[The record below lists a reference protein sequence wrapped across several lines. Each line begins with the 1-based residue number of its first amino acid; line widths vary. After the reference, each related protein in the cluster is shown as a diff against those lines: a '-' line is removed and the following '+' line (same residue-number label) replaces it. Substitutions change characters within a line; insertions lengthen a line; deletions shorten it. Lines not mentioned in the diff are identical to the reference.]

1 MFRGNPDHAGD
12 RLNAF
17 YFFDPPSSYRI
28 PLADSWNLAVQHSFS
43 SSLMAEIAYVGNVGR
58 HLFMNPNVNQAALDP
73 NCIADGTCNNFN
85 ARRRFDSFGL
95 DQAIF
100 QTCNCDNSDYHALQ
114 AKVQQR
120 LAHGLDFLVSYTW
133 GKAMADTETGGAFSN
148 NLNWKQD
155 RGPANYNRTQALTI
169 SHVWQ
174 LPYGR
179 GRHWGSDLGRAMDL
193 LLGGWNFTG
202 ITTVESG
209 LPFTVTVSNAP
220 NVYADLNSVRPD
232 RIGNPSVPNP
242 SANLWFNP
250 AAFVAPQGIGRN
262 GLVSHNSL
270 RGPGFYEFDLGLGKT
285 FTIAEGKSVEFKW
298 ENFNA
303 TNHVNLGNPN
313 ATVDQQGAGQIT
325 SAADMRQMQFGLHFR
340 F

>member
-1 MFRGNPDHAGD
+1 
-12 RLNAF
+12 
-17 YFFDPPSSYRI
+17 
-28 PLADSWNLAVQHSFS
+28 
-43 SSLMAEIAYVGNVGR
+43 
-58 HLFMNPNVNQAALDP
+58 
-73 NCIADGTCNNFN
+73 
-85 ARRRFDSFGL
+85 
-95 DQAIF
+95 
-100 QTCNCDNSDYHALQ
+100 
-114 AKVQQR
+114 
-120 LAHGLDFLVSYTW
+120 
-133 GKAMADTETGGAFSN
+133 
-148 NLNWKQD
+148 
-155 RGPANYNRTQALTI
+155 
-169 SHVWQ
+169 
-174 LPYGR
+174 
-179 GRHWGSDLGRAMDL
+179 MDL